1 MRVAVLVPITYR
13 RGFTMGP
20 PDLPLLSGEVEYILK
35 SLLFITVDTHLACS
49 ILWCVYAIGVMP
61 IKSMGLVNVRDS

>member
-1 MRVAVLVPITYR
+1 
-13 RGFTMGP
+13 MGP